1 ERMSTLTPIDSASG
15 SRGRPAGDS
24 WSAAWRDLAADPS
37 VERLRGLPAL
47 PQVDLLHSV
56 QVTRLALTLFD
67 ALGMPLELAAAGRH
81 ELAAAAFWHDS
92 GQSISEQRHH
102 KHSYALI
109 MALDIPQWDALI
121 QLRVACIARYH
132 RKQLPR
138 GAHEGFGRLDKA
150 SRRRV
155 RQLAALL
162 RIADGLDYTHR
173 SMVRTLKVALDDQVL
188 YLDVGAPRA
197 ADAELF
203 GARRK
208 ADLFE
213 HTFGR
218 RIDLYRED
226 A

>member
-1 ERMSTLTPIDSASG
+1 MSALAPIDSAP
-15 SRGRPAGDS
+15 GRQDRAAGDP
-24 WSAAWRDLAADPS
+24 WSTAWRDLAADPS
-37 VERLRGLPAL
+37 VERLRALPVL

-67 ALGMPLELAAAGRH
+67 ALAVPLDLAAAGRH

-109 MALDIPQWDALI
+109 MALDIPHWNAAV

-138 GAHEGFGRLDKA
+138 GGHEGFGWLDKA

-155 RQLAALL
+155 RRLAGLL
-162 RIADGLDYTHR
+162 RIADGLDRGHR
-173 SMVRTLKVALDDQVL
+173 ALVRTLKVILDDRSL
-188 YLDVGAPRA
+188 RLDVAAPA
-197 ADAELF
+197 AAESELC

-218 RIDLYRED
+218 RVDLYRED